1 MQTLVIGL
9 VEVEWFVDGRAMH
22 GCMISENRSV
32 VIIELRSL
40 KLWKEKQEIKEKW
53 KKRLEEISQDEREKT
68 REEERRKIM
77 KEMKR

>member
-32 VIIELRSL
+32 VIIELWGCAGVFSVAGGP
-40 KLWKEKQEIKEKW
+40 
-53 KKRLEEISQDEREKT
+53 ST
-68 REEERRKIM
+68 
-77 KEMKR
+77 